1 MGRRTGTAFAAL
13 LSALLV
19 SGAGPVAAGGGRLA
33 PVQERYEPGGTA
45 TVVGYTAGPP
55 PDQPFYAYLRAAGD
69 GSLPALD
76 DTARYVG
83 ELVVEETAH
92 GGYLRL
98 RVSLTFDV
106 PEGLA
111 PGDYEVTYCD
121 DPCTGILLGDLVPSP
136 VSIGVD
142 PPRSVVREWAPDEPQ
157 IANLA
162 AGALLVGPG
171 FQTTAGALRTPPST
185 VALAPSP
192 VQPPPPAPAPAPP
205 AIGDDDGDMAWPVPT
220 ALVLA
225 SAAGTA
231 LVLGRRAR
239 VVATRRPE
247 VPVAGRAGGAF
258 AGRG

>member
-1 MGRRTGTAFAAL
+1 L
-13 LSALLV
+13 LWALLV
-19 SGAGPVAAGGGRLA
+19 AGAGPATAGGGRLA

-45 TVVGYTAGPP
+45 TVVGYTAGPA
-55 PDQPFYAYLRAAGD
+55 PDRPFYAYLRAAGD
-69 GSLPALD
+69 GTLPALD
-76 DTARYVG
+76 DAGRYVG

-92 GGYLRL
+92 GGYLQL

-106 PEGLA
+106 PEALA
-111 PGDYEVTYCD
+111 PGNYEVTYCD
-121 DPCTGILLGDLVPSP
+121 DPCTGTFLGDVVPSP

-142 PPRSVVREWAPDEPQ
+142 PPRPVVREWAPDDPEV
-157 IANLA
+157 ANLA

-171 FQTTAGALRTPPST
+171 LQTTAGALRSPPST
-185 VALAPSP
+185 VAPAPPP
-192 VQPPPPAPAPAPP
+192 VQAQPQPQPPAPAQAPAVV
-205 AIGDDDGDMAWPVPT
+205 DDDREMAWPVPT

-239 VVATRRPE
+239 AVATRPPA
-247 VPVAGRAGGAF
+247 VPVGGRAGGAF

>member
-1 MGRRTGTAFAAL
+1 MGRRTGTAFTL
-13 LSALLV
+13 LWALLV
-19 SGAGPVAAGGGRLA
+19 AGADPAAAGGGRLA

-55 PDQPFYAYLRAAGD
+55 PDQPFYAYLRPAGD

-76 DTARYVG
+76 DAGRYVG

-92 GGYLRL
+92 GGYLGL

-106 PEGLA
+106 PEALA

-121 DPCTGILLGDLVPSP
+121 DPCTGAFLGDLVPSP

-142 PPRSVVREWAPDEPQ
+142 PPRPVVREWAPDDPE

-171 FQTTAGALRTPPST
+171 FQTTAGAVRTPPST
-185 VALAPSP
+185 VPLAPPP
-192 VQPPPPAPAPAPP
+192 VQPQPQSPAPTPSTVA
-205 AIGDDDGDMAWPVPT
+205 DDDGDMAWPVPT

-239 VVATRRPE
+239 TVATRRPE